1 MKHLQPVILQVT
13 RKSFLEDE
21 VSIIHSGKAYLSR
34 QEDGFQLVY
43 HESSFEDSK
52 VELEVKS
59 GVVTCVRTADITT
72 ECTWNANVPTQI
84 ISNTSLGMH
93 EFDVTTDVCQIED
106 NHIVID
112 YQLGVNNQVFDRII
126 MIWDIKEVHH
136 ESN

>member
-1 MKHLQPVILQVT
+1 MKHLQPVILHVT

-34 QEDGFQLVY
+34 LEDGFQLVY
-43 HESSFEDSK
+43 HESSFENSK
-52 VELEVKS
+52 VELEAKS
-59 GVVTCVRTADITT
+59 GVVTCVRTADVMT
-72 ECTWNANVPTQI
+72 ECTWNAKMPTQI
-84 ISNTSLGMH
+84 ISKTSLGVH

-112 YQLGVNNQVFDRII
+112 YQLGINNQVFDRII
-126 MIWDIKEVHH
+126 MMWDIKEVHH